1 MSETIPITNI
11 VDDKPIDRIY
21 GNLNGTK
28 QLVQK
33 DGSVYQGH
41 IMDVQ
46 TNNKKF
52 SLTEDG
58 RWFDNCGMPT
68 DCPKTANTSMLLKV
82 LKANI
87 KKADKDNQF
96 EEYKKKFLG
105 KVGK

>member
-1 MSETIPITNI
+1 MTIPITNI

-21 GNLNGTK
+21 GNLYSAK
-28 QLVQK
+28 ELVQK
-33 DGSVYQGH
+33 DGSVYQGR
-41 IMDVQ
+41 IIEVKTDGR
-46 TNNKKF
+46 KF

-58 RWFDNCGMPT
+58 RWFDNSGMLT

-82 LKANI
+82 LKADK
-87 KKADKDNQF
+87 KKAEQDNKF

>member
-21 GNLNGTK
+21 GNLYGTK
-28 QLVQK
+28 ELVQK
-33 DGSVYQGH
+33 DGSVYQGR
-41 IMDVQ
+41 IMDVR
-46 TNNKKF
+46 TDGRKF

-87 KKADKDNQF
+87 KKAEQDNKF

-105 KVGK
+105 NGSK

>member
-28 QLVQK
+28 ELVQK
-33 DGSVYQGH
+33 DGSVYQGR

-46 TNNKKF
+46 TDNKKF

-82 LKANI
+82 LKADI

-96 EEYKKKFLG
+96 EEYKKKLLG